1 MKKIGII
8 KFHRAINY
16 GAMLQAVALQQA
28 VSKLGYDA
36 ELIDYVDRLYDHY
49 KISYKTSN
57 PVTSGVKYLFS
68 GNARK
73 RNQRF

>member
-8 KFHRAINY
+8 TFHRAINY

-49 KISYKTSN
+49 
-57 PVTSGVKYLFS
+57 
-68 GNARK
+68 
-73 RNQRF
+73 